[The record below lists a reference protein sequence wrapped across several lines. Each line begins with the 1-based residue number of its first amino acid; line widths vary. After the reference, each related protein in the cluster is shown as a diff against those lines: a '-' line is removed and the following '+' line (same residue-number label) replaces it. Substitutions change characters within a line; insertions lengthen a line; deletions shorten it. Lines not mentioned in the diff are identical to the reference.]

1 MNELIIILTLFY
13 ILPTILSVIVIYHKE
28 QSVTVG
34 EFIEIVF
41 LSMIPAVNIFV
52 GYLGG
57 MFVASQSPAITNF
70 LNKKLK

>member
-1 MNELIIILTLFY
+1 MNGLIIILTLFY

-34 EFIEIVF
+34 EFIEIVL
-41 LSMIPAVNIFV
+41 LSMIPVINIFV

-57 MFVASQSPAITNF
+57 MVVVSQSPAITNF

>member
-57 MFVASQSPAITNF
+57 MFVVIRSSSVNNF

>member
-57 MFVASQSPAITNF
+57 MVVAIRSSSVNNF

>member
-1 MNELIIILTLFY
+1 MNGLIILLTLFY

-34 EFIEIVF
+34 EFIEIVL
-41 LSMIPAVNIFV
+41 LSMIPVINIFV

-57 MFVASQSPAITNF
+57 MVVAARSALLSNF

>member
-52 GYLGG
+52 GYLSG
-57 MFVASQSPAITNF
+57 MFVVIRSSSVNNF